1 MLNVGVRGGNMED
14 TGNYQ
19 YMVSVLLPSGQNITY
34 YTATSFTAGPHV
46 VCGTLCGVVV

>member
-1 MLNVGVRGGNMED
+1 MLNVGGVNMEG

-19 YMVSVLLPSGQNITY
+19 HMVSVLLPSGQNITY
-34 YTATSFTAGPHV
+34 HTATSFTTHPHV